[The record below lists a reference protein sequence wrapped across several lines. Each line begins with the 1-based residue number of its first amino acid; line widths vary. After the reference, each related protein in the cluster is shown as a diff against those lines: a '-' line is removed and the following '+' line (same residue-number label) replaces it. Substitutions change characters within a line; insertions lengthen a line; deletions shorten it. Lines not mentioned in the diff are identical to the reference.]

1 MNQTKIGT
9 NAALFSHEPNFT
21 QSEVWPLLPQWA
33 KVFNFVY
40 VLNKFSLFSIQNL
53 CHYQV

>member
-1 MNQTKIGT
+1 MNQVKIGT

-21 QSEVWPLLPQWA
+21 LSEVWPLLPQWA
-33 KVFNFVY
+33 KVLNFVY
-40 VLNKFSLFSIQNL
+40 VLNKFCLFSIQNL